1 MGNKF
6 KIEISDQPPAE
17 DVQAIEYG
25 LGASVPDRVPPREY
39 QPLAV
44 FLKDTDGKIVGGLEG
59 STYWGWLNIRL
70 LWVSDELR
78 GSGYGRKLVETAEK
92 HAAGRGCNGAV
103 VDTFSFQA
111 REFYEAL
118 GYTVFGSLDDFP
130 TGHKRIYMKKTKLR
144 GSE

>member
-1 MGNKF
+1 M
-6 KIEISDQPPAE
+6 
-17 DVQAIEYG
+17 
-25 LGASVPDRVPPREY
+25 
-39 QPLAV
+39 

-70 LWVSDELR
+70 LWVSDDLR

-92 HAAGRGCNGAV
+92 YAADRGCNGAV

-111 REFYEAL
+111 RGFYEAL

-130 TGHKRIYMKKTKLR
+130 TGYKRIYMVKPQLRGKGLTNKLTNKLR
-144 GSE
+144 CFPKQNDVKG

>member
-6 KIEISDQPPAE
+6 KIEISDQPPVE
-17 DVQAIEYG
+17 DVQVIEDG
-25 LGASVPDRVPPREY
+25 LSASMRDGVISRNY

-44 FLKDTDGKIVGGLEG
+44 FLKNADGRIVGGLEG

-70 LWVSDELR
+70 LWVSEDLR
-78 GSGYGRKLVETAEK
+78 GSGHGRKLVEAAEK
-92 HAAGRGCNGAV
+92 CAVDRGCHGAV

-118 GYTVFGSLDDFP
+118 GYEMFGTLDDFP
-130 TGHKRIYMKKTKLR
+130 TGHQRVYMKKSIQQLT
-144 GSE
+144 